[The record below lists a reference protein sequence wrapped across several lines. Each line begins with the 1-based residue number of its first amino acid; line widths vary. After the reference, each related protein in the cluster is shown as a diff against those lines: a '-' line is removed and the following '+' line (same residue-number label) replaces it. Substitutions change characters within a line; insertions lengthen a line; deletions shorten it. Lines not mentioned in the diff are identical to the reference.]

1 MRVRRW
7 INLVSVIIIVIFLN
21 LIAVRY
27 YYKID
32 LTENKVYT
40 VSEAT
45 KKILFRLRS
54 PLNVKVIVSD
64 DIPSPYNTSVR
75 FFLDVLNEYKSV
87 AADKVKIDIIQD
99 APQIIEKAANLYG
112 IPPVQVNAIE
122 SDSLQIK
129 KIYMGAVLI
138 YEDKTETI
146 PVIANIRVPEYEL
159 TSLIKRMSSEKEKYV
174 AIIDA
179 GKSANPYSNMR
190 TVFEALSKNYKVE
203 SVKIEKG
210 KLIDKKYDVAILVSP
225 IEELKPEEVY
235 PIEEFLFSGKSVILA
250 VDKVDGAV
258 QSGYAFKKE
267 TGLEKFFSKNGVNL
281 TDNLVFDANATLINV
296 SRNAG
301 GFIITTAV
309 KYPFFPEVINF
320 NRELMITK
328 GLSAVNMIFPT
339 EIKIDKKD
347 HLIVTPIMFSS
358 EKAGFEKEP
367 YNVSLDRQ
375 YDLND
380 FKYSKIPLAFMLEGK
395 FVSEFKKPLNEYK
408 DNFRKE
414 GEGKLILIADGEMFK
429 DDYIVS
435 GDNLKFMQNLVDF
448 LLSDPELLELRGKVV
463 RFHPIK
469 IDNPANAVLLK
480 YVILFAP
487 PLFVIIIGF
496 VIIRIFGK
504 RRVRL

>member
-1 MRVRRW
+1 MSIRRW
-7 INLVSVIIIVIFLN
+7 INLVSVVIIVIFLN

-32 LTENKVYT
+32 LTENKIYT

-45 KKILFRLRS
+45 KKTLFRLKN

-87 AADKVKIDIIQD
+87 ASDKVKIDIIQD
-99 APQIIEKAANLYG
+99 VPQIVEKAANLYG

-146 PVIANIRVPEYEL
+146 PVIANVRVPEYEL
-159 TSLIKRMSSEKEKYV
+159 TSLIKRMSSENEKYV

-190 TVFEALSKNYKVE
+190 TVFKALSKNYKVE

-250 VDKVDGAV
+250 VDKVDGSV

-267 TGLEKFFSKNGVNL
+267 TGFEKFFNKNGIKL
-281 TDNLVFDANATLINV
+281 TNNLVFDANATLINV

-301 GFIITTAV
+301 GFIVTTAV
-309 KYPFFPEVINF
+309 KYPFFPEIINF
-320 NRELMITK
+320 NRELLVTK
-328 GLSAVNMIFPT
+328 GVSTVNMIFPT
-339 EIKIDKKD
+339 EIKIDKKNQMK
-347 HLIVTPIMFSS
+347 VTPIMFSS
-358 EKAGFEKEP
+358 DKTGLEKEP
-367 YNVSLDRQ
+367 YNVALDRQ
-375 YDLND
+375 YSLND
-380 FKYSKIPLAFMLEGK
+380 FQYSKIPLAFILEGK
-395 FVSEFKKPLNEYK
+395 FVSEFEKPLNEYK
-408 DNFRKE
+408 DNFRNK
-414 GEGKLILIADGEMFK
+414 GVGKLILVSDGEMFK
-429 DDYIVS
+429 DDYVVS
-435 GDNLKFMQNLVDF
+435 GDNLKLIQNVVDF

-463 RFHPIK
+463 KFHPIM
-469 IDNPANAVLLK
+469 INSPSNALLIK
-480 YVILFAP
+480 YLILFAP
-487 PLFVIIIGF
+487 PIFIIVIGF
-496 VIIRIFGK
+496 VVMKIFGK